1 MRTIT
6 SNPHR
11 MSLGVRRAH
20 ESRAKVLEAMT
31 SIGMP
36 QRIPVARLAKAPLL
50 AHVAPRMRHLIVFVT
65 ILSLGCSSA
74 GSLGPQETAS
84 PALAPRYPAVTSTL
98 SEVISDVQGGVVA
111 IRTPAGTGSGFIID
125 ANGTVLTNAHVVGAF
140 HKATVAVQSPGAV
153 DSISITADVT
163 GVSEDVDLALLSLG
177 SGRSYPHLEFG
188 DSDLVTLGQDVIT
201 IGFPLS
207 DVLGKELAVTRGIVS
222 SRRHIAGLDWI
233 QTDAAVNPG
242 NSGGPL
248 LNSSGRVIGVTTAKI
263 KSILGQP
270 VEGIGFALSINAVR
284 EMLPSLRVRDRSISP
299 QSRRYEGEIYNASN
313 DLTANLTLLL
323 KQDGETLTGEVEV
336 FPPLQGDGPIT
347 GTLRGTRID
356 FAVSFRLSQI
366 PYTITFSG
374 ALLADGTL
382 AGAYDV
388 TPSNERGSWVVRPP

>member
-1 MRTIT
+1 M
-6 SNPHR
+6 
-11 MSLGVRRAH
+11 
-20 ESRAKVLEAMT
+20 K

-36 QRIPVARLAKAPLL
+36 QQIPVARLPKGPLL
-50 AHVAPRMRHLIVFVT
+50 AHVASRMRHLLVFLT

-74 GSLGPQETAS
+74 GSPGPQETPS
-84 PALAPRYPAVTSTL
+84 SVLAPATAAVTPTL
-98 SEVISDVQGGVVA
+98 SEVISNIQGAVVA

-125 ANGTVLTNAHVVGAF
+125 ADGTVLTNAHVVGTF
-140 HKATVAVQSPGAV
+140 DKATVAVQSPGPF

-163 GVSEDVDLALLSLG
+163 GVSEDADLALLSLG

-201 IGFPLS
+201 IGFPIS

-222 SRRHIAGLDWI
+222 SRRHIAGLDWV
-233 QTDAAVNPG
+233 QFDAAVNPG

-248 LNSSGRVIGVTTAKI
+248 LDSSGTVIGVTTGGI
-263 KSILGQP
+263 RSVLGQP
-270 VEGIGFALSINAVR
+270 VEGIGFALSINAVK
-284 EMLPSLRVRDRSISP
+284 EMLPSLRVRA
-299 QSRRYEGEIYNASN
+299 QSTAAQTRRYEGGIYNASD
-313 DLTANLTLLL
+313 DLTANMTLLL
-323 KQDGETLTGEVEV
+323 RQDGETLTGDVEV

-347 GTLRGTRID
+347 GTLQGTRID